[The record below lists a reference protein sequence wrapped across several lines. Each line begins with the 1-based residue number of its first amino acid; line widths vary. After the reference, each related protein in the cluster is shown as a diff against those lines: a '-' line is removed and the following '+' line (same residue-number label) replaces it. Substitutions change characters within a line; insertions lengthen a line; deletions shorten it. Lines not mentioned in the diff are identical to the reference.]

1 MIVVI
6 PKTMNDEKRYTL
18 EELAQFDGK
27 DGRPAY
33 FAVEGVV
40 YDATN
45 SRMWRNGTHVRLHEA
60 GGDLTRPLM
69 AAPHPADRLDNVPR
83 VGVLAE
89 GEQEAG
95 PAVREEDVVPFF
107 ARFLYGMHAHPASV
121 HFPIALCVIAGLLE
135 FVGLVLDCP
144 GCHVAASYNL
154 VLGLL
159 FSPVSIVSGVLDWK
173 YQFGGRLTNLFVW
186 KYALTALFIVVAV
199 LAVALL
205 AFGAAP
211 QLYRVA
217 VIALAPVSL
226 GLGFVG
232 GRLTFPSA

>member
-1 MIVVI
+1 MS
-6 PKTMNDEKRYTL
+6 DERTFTL
-18 EELAQFDGK
+18 EELARFDGK

-33 FAVEGVV
+33 FAVDGVV

-60 GGDLTRPLM
+60 GRELTKPLM
-69 AAPHPADRLDNVPR
+69 AAPHPADRLENVPT

-89 GEQEAG
+89 GEAAE
-95 PAVREEDVVPFF
+95 PAVPEEDEVPSF
-107 ARFLYGMHAHPASV
+107 ASLLYGMHAHPASV

-144 GCHVAASYNL
+144 GCHTAASYNL
-154 VLGLL
+154 VLGLAS
-159 FSPVSIVSGVLDWK
+159 SPVAIISGVVDWK
-173 YQFGGRLTNLFVW
+173 YQFGGRFTSLFVW
-186 KYALTALFIVVAV
+186 KYALSALFIAVAV

-211 QLYRVA
+211 QLYRLA
-217 VIALAPVSL
+217 VIALAPVAL

>member
-1 MIVVI
+1 MI
-6 PKTMNDEKRYTL
+6 PMTMSDEKKFTL
-18 EELAQFDGK
+18 EELAHFDGK

-33 FAVEGVV
+33 FVVEGVV

-45 SRMWRNGTHVRLHEA
+45 SRLWRNGTHVRLHEA
-60 GGDLTRPLM
+60 GGDLTKPLM
-69 AAPHPADRLDNVPR
+69 AAPHPADRLENVPT

-89 GEQEAG
+89 GEEQVQAE
-95 PAVREEDVVPFF
+95 PPEEDEVPFF
-107 ARFLYGMHAHPASV
+107 AHFLYGMHAHPASV

-135 FVGLVLDCP
+135 FVGLILDCP
-144 GCHVAASYNL
+144 GCHTAAGYNL
-154 VLGLL
+154 VLGLA
-159 FSPVSIVSGVLDWK
+159 FSPVAIVSGVVDWK
-173 YQFGGRLTNLFVW
+173 YQFGGRLTNLFLW
-186 KYALTALFIVVAV
+186 KYVLSAVFLLLAVA
-199 LAVALL
+199 AVALL

-211 QLYRVA
+211 NVYRLL